1 MTVNYKNLFNLLKKA
16 NILFDDK
23 KKVEQIINS
32 QKNISEWWFDKKNVQ
47 IRKKLLK
54 KFANSFVYSDLSK
67 LKKLV

>member
-1 MTVNYKNLFNLLKKA
+1 M
-16 NILFDDK
+16 IK

-54 KFANSFVYSDLSK
+54 KFANSFVYSDLNK
-67 LKKLV
+67 LKKMV